1 MLKLGEVGKRNN
13 LTTEGGCRMNPF
25 LIGVMIPLQI
35 LYIIF
40 PLVITGLLIYIAVLL
55 RRMNK

>member
-1 MLKLGEVGKRNN
+1 
-13 LTTEGGCRMNPF
+13 MNPY

-40 PLVITGLLIYIAVLL
+40 PLVITGLLTYIAVLL

>member
-13 LTTEGGCRMNPF
+13 LTTEGCRMNPF

-35 LYIIF
+35 LYITF